1 MQIAGPWKSPRR
13 EEDASRRTLVGGP
26 VLMQRWMALIDEE
39 ALVTTKEHAG
49 KSNRMGVKIA
59 GETSALTLFLVNVR
73 GEKRRKTPKL
83 FLVE

>member
-49 KSNRMGVKIA
+49 KSNRMGVK
-59 GETSALTLFLVNVR
+59 GRNTHQ
-73 GEKRRKTPKL
+73 GKGWRKGQGRHTN
-83 FLVE
+83 